1 MFADTAFAR
10 YACMEP
16 SGKQPCRE
24 GGGGGGAKKFT
35 INSIIFLTSDN
46 YFYLNSVDIP

>member
-10 YACMEP
+10 YAC
-16 SGKQPCRE
+16 SQAVNKHAGKGG

-35 INSIIFLTSDN
+35 IDSIIFLTSDN
-46 YFYLNSVDIP
+46 FFT